1 MLVRALGWEMPSVE
15 NVVFSRLL
23 PVVQLSAAVVS
34 SWKISMEI
42 IMAVL
47 VLRTYVAGRPGFCE
61 KNW

>member
-61 KNW
+61 NNW